1 MIYTYNSDLRLS
13 SKGGIA
19 FSKFLH
25 ALIMQNFWLVRTA
38 IILTFCLPILICQM
52 GWGTRASRHFQPS
65 PVKPSRL
72 LFHHQWIVRLFC
84 KQLLM
89 ALLATFTRAMTKI
102 VTTLQNKGNDA
113 LLAGIFPN
121 KAGRKPQ
128 YHAEPKQ
135 KVQILSPRELEVLNL
150 ISFAIYR
157 DVFAIFT
164 WYIVPPR
171 TIEPDHRGQIVH

>member
-1 MIYTYNSDLRLS
+1 
-13 SKGGIA
+13 
-19 FSKFLH
+19 
-25 ALIMQNFWLVRTA
+25 
-38 IILTFCLPILICQM
+38 
-52 GWGTRASRHFQPS
+52 
-65 PVKPSRL
+65 
-72 LFHHQWIVRLFC
+72 
-84 KQLLM
+84 M

-164 WYIVPPR
+164 RYIVPPR
-171 TIEPDHRGQIVH
+171 TIEPTTVVKSSIREDACQYPFAEINW